1 MFTESFV
8 VLVDNDYLAAFL
20 TVLAI
25 YLIFERENT
34 VNFNIAI
41 NFSYKNINY
50 LDKNLYIIIMC

>member
-20 TVLAI
+20 IVLAA

-34 VNFNIAI
+34 LNFNIKTKI
-41 NFSYKNINY
+41 YT
-50 LDKNLYIIIMC
+50 